1 MLNLG
6 TVLFNIHNDLGKWVL
21 RWSLFYNKETEA
33 QPIGTNYSI
42 AVVVYQALVLS
53 ISHKLT
59 YLTVS
64 TAL

>member
-33 QPIGTNYSI
+33 QRIGTNYSI

-59 YLTVS
+59 YLMVS